1 MRQSDYILLE
11 ACKTPRSVKDLA
23 EQTGYTVSYVRRC
36 MAHLQW
42 AGEIVRINC
51 KGAGHNRNV
60 TYKAKRYGLN
70 PEDSMIYEKPE
81 KPEKREKV
89 QVLGVWL

>member
-11 ACKTPRSVKDLA
+11 ACKVPRAIPDLA
-23 EQTGYTVSYVRRC
+23 KETGYTVSYVRSC
-36 MAHLQW
+36 MSRLQW
-42 AGEIVRINC
+42 AGEIVRINP
-51 KGAGHNRNV
+51 KGAANNHGV
-60 TYKAKRYGLN
+60 TYKAKRYGIN
-70 PEDSMIYEKPE
+70 PEDTMIYEKPE